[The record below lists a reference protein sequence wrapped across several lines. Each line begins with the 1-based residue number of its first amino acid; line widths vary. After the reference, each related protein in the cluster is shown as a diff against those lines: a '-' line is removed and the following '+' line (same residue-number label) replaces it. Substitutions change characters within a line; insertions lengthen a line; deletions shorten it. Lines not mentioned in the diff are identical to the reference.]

1 MKQIIKLTAFLGCL
15 LFIIGSCE
23 KDTEPTWVAP
33 EMTLE
38 VVAQSTITRKE
49 ATLQGNI
56 GKNELDITEC
66 GFAYSKTK
74 ALLEKKVFTDSNVK
88 KYP

>member
-1 MKQIIKLTAFLGCL
+1 
-15 LFIIGSCE
+15 
-23 KDTEPTWVAP
+23 
-33 EMTLE
+33 MTLE

-88 KYP
+88 KVPVENTSGTTSTASTSLVVIPL

>member
-56 GKNELDITEC
+56 GKMSWT
-66 GFAYSKTK
+66 
-74 ALLEKKVFTDSNVK
+74 
-88 KYP
+88 